1 MLNVVINIVNYWALR
16 VNAVIRL
23 YHAHHLRMAARD
35 VTNSGCSLI
44 S

>member
-1 MLNVVINIVNYWALR
+1 MAINIVNYWALR

-23 YHAHHLRMAARD
+23 YHAHHLGMPARD
-35 VTNSGCSLI
+35 VTNSGCPLI